1 MDTMTAL
8 AFTAYMLPVNL
19 LDNILRPIVLARG
32 MTTPMPV
39 IFVGIVGGTLAH
51 GIIGVFVGPI
61 VLAVAWEL
69 LIAWGRRDP
78 PLSTAESISKDMH

>member
-8 AFTAYMLPVNL
+8 AFTAYMVPVNL

-39 IFVGIVGGTLAH
+39 LFVGMIGGTLVH
-51 GIIGVFVGPI
+51 GIIGIFVGPI

-69 LIAWGRRDP
+69 VTAWMRGNQG
-78 PLSTAESISKDMH
+78 LSSAAPGGGMH

>member
-8 AFTAYMLPVNL
+8 AFTAYMVPVNL

-39 IFVGIVGGTLAH
+39 LFVGMIGGTLVH
-51 GIIGVFVGPI
+51 GIIGIFVGPI

-69 LIAWGRRDP
+69 VTAWMRGNQELP
-78 PLSTAESISKDMH
+78 SAASSAEMH